1 MLMFHNPFTYKSMTV
16 GRVFY
21 FKRGV
26 LLVKMLN
33 RSFKALA
40 IMVTVTAAEKLTL
53 CAVYLVQLRHFLP
66 LCC

>member
-1 MLMFHNPFTYKSMTV
+1 MLMFHNPFTYRSMTV
-16 GRVFY
+16 GRVLY

-40 IMVTVTAAEKLTL
+40 VMITVTAAKKLTL
-53 CAVYLVQLRHFLP
+53 CAVYLSQL
-66 LCC
+66 